1 LALFFRCFELSNI
14 KTVLIDSDLA
24 LYMANVAM
32 VVTNACDPD
41 PRVVNSA
48 RWLVEAGHNV
58 TIHAYDRQHSSQQES
73 EIDGVLIS
81 RYQLGKSPYGGLVK
95 TALGLK
101 KFTKKAISLISK
113 SKPDMIICHDAD
125 TLEVGC
131 SIKKSLGV
139 PLVLDM
145 HDLQHTWILM
155 PNPKSLFRR
164 IASLRMKQVFLKK
177 LVNVDLIITSSGSI
191 ENGKYPG
198 FKQWLS
204 SFSFQSTVVE
214 NRPMEAVQILQSKRD
229 DWTVS
234 HIGRIRD
241 IDSIELLLA
250 AIKIIPKN
258 QRPKLLIA
266 GDGTSWNKAKQ
277 KIEQFSQ
284 EQKIEFEVRGPY
296 RKKDLPNLLGETNVM
311 YALYDP
317 TRGNIND
324 GALPVKMF
332 DAASFGI
339 PTIVNSNCLMAE
351 ICESEKLGISVEWGN
366 SQALAEALLSQRNIR
381 VKLEKTASQFREVY
395 LSKFHSLL
403 EL

>member
-1 LALFFRCFELSNI
+1 
-14 KTVLIDSDLA
+14 
-24 LYMANVAM
+24 MANVAM

-41 PRVVNSA
+41 PRVINSA
-48 RWLVEAGHNV
+48 RWLVEAGHSV
-58 TIHAYDRQHSSQQES
+58 TIHAYDRQHFSQQES

-81 RYQLGKSPYGGLVK
+81 RYHLGKSPYGGLVK

-113 SKPDMIICHDAD
+113 SKPDVIICHDAD
-125 TLEVGC
+125 TLEIGC
-131 SIKKSLGV
+131 SIKKSLGI

-145 HDLQHTWILM
+145 HDLQHTWVLM

-164 IASLRMKQVFLKK
+164 IASRRMKKIFLNK
-177 LVNVDLIITSSGSI
+177 LTNADLIITSSGSI

-198 FKQWLS
+198 FKEWLT
-204 SFSFQSTVVE
+204 SFGFESTVVE
-214 NRPMEAVQILQSKRD
+214 NRPIKAIQIPLPNEDS
-229 DWTVS
+229 WTVS

-241 IDSIELLLA
+241 IDSIELLLQ
-250 AIKIIPKN
+250 AIQIIPKA

-266 GDGTSWNKAKQ
+266 GDGTSWKKAKQ
-277 KIEQFSQ
+277 IIENLSQ
-284 EQKIEFEVRGPY
+284 ESQIKFEIKGSYQKE
-296 RKKDLPNLLGETNVM
+296 DLEQLLMDTNVM
-311 YALYDP
+311 YAVYDP
-317 TRGNIND
+317 ARGNIND

-332 DAASFGI
+332 DAASLGI
-339 PTIVNSNCLMAE
+339 PSIVNSNCLMAE

-366 SQALAEALLSQRNIR
+366 SQALSEALLNQRNTR
-381 VKLEKTASQFREVY
+381 VKLEKTATQFKQFY

>member
-1 LALFFRCFELSNI
+1 
-14 KTVLIDSDLA
+14 
-24 LYMANVAM
+24 MANVAM

-41 PRVVNSA
+41 PRVINSA
-48 RWLVEAGHNV
+48 RWLVEAGHKV

-81 RYQLGKSPYGGLVK
+81 RYHLGKSTYGGLVK

-101 KFTKKAISLISK
+101 KFTKKATSLISK
-113 SKPDMIICHDAD
+113 SKPDVIICHDAD

-131 SIKKSLGV
+131 SIKKSLGI

-155 PNPKSLFRR
+155 PNPNSLFRKIISR
-164 IASLRMKQVFLKK
+164 RMKKIFLNK
-177 LVNVDLIITSSGSI
+177 LTNVDLIITSSGSI

-198 FKQWLS
+198 FKEWLS
-204 SFSFQSTVVE
+204 SFGFESTVIE
-214 NRPMEAVQILQSKRD
+214 NRPIKTIQIPLPNEDS
-229 DWTVS
+229 WIVS

-241 IDSIELLLA
+241 MDSIELLLES
-250 AIKIIPKN
+250 IKIIPKN

-284 EQKIEFEVRGPY
+284 EYQIESEIKGSYQRE
-296 RKKDLPNLLGETNVM
+296 DLQNLLGEANVM

-317 TRGNIND
+317 ARGNINE

-351 ICESEKLGISVEWGN
+351 ICENEKLGVSVEWGN
-366 SQALAEALLSQRNIR
+366 SQALSEALLGQRETR
-381 VKLEKTASQFREVY
+381 VKLDKTAHEFRDIYV
-395 LSKFHSLL
+395 SKFHSLL

>member
-1 LALFFRCFELSNI
+1 
-14 KTVLIDSDLA
+14 
-24 LYMANVAM
+24 MANVAM

-41 PRVVNSA
+41 PRVINSA
-48 RWLVEAGHNV
+48 RWLAEAGHSV

-73 EIDGVLIS
+73 DIDGVLIS

-95 TALGLK
+95 TALGLR
-101 KFTKKAISLISK
+101 KFTKKAILAINK
-113 SKPDMIICHDAD
+113 SKPDAIICHDAD

-131 SIKKSLGV
+131 SIKKSLGI
-139 PLVLDM
+139 PLILDM
-145 HDLQHTWILM
+145 HDLQHTWVLM

-164 IASLRMKQVFLKK
+164 IASHRMKKIFLNK
-177 LVNVDLIITSSGSI
+177 LTNADLIITSSGSI

-198 FKQWLS
+198 FREWLT
-204 SFSFQSTVVE
+204 SFGFESTVVE
-214 NRPMEAVQILQSKRD
+214 NRPMEAVQIPQSKRD

-266 GDGTSWNKAKQ
+266 GDGTSWKKAKQ

-296 RKKDLPNLLGETNVM
+296 RRKDLPNLLGETNVM

-317 TRGNIND
+317 ARGNIND

-351 ICESEKLGISVEWGN
+351 ICESEKLGISVEWSN
-366 SQALAEALLSQRNIR
+366 SQALAEALLSQRETR
-381 VKLEKTASQFREVY
+381 VKLVKTADEFREIY
-395 LSKFHSLL
+395 ISKFHSLL

>member
-1 LALFFRCFELSNI
+1 
-14 KTVLIDSDLA
+14 
-24 LYMANVAM
+24 MANVAM

-41 PRVVNSA
+41 PRVINSA
-48 RWLVEAGHNV
+48 RWLVEAGHSV
-58 TIHAYDRQHSSQQES
+58 TIHAYDRQHFSQQES

-81 RYQLGKSPYGGLVK
+81 RYHLGKSPYGGLVK

-113 SKPDMIICHDAD
+113 SKPDVINCHDAD
-125 TLEVGC
+125 TLEIGC
-131 SIKKSLGV
+131 SIKKSLGI

-145 HDLQHTWILM
+145 HDLQHTWVLM

-164 IASLRMKQVFLKK
+164 IASRRMKKIFLNK
-177 LVNVDLIITSSGSI
+177 LTNADLIITSSGSI

-198 FKQWLS
+198 FKEWLQHFGFES
-204 SFSFQSTVVE
+204 IVFE
-214 NRPMEAVQILQSKRD
+214 NRPMKVNLIPQPEKGS
-229 DWTVS
+229 WTVS

-241 IDSIELLLA
+241 INSIELLLE
-250 AIKIIPKN
+250 AIRIIPEA

-266 GDGTSWNKAKQ
+266 GDGTSWRKVEEI
-277 KIEQFSQ
+277 IESFSQ
-284 EQKIEFEVRGPY
+284 EHEIKYEIKGSYQKE
-296 RKKDLPNLLGETNVM
+296 DLEKLLKATNVM

-317 TRGNIND
+317 ARGNIND

-332 DAASFGI
+332 DAASLGI
-339 PTIVNSNCLMAE
+339 PSIVNSNCLMAE
-351 ICESEKLGISVEWGN
+351 ICESEKLGVSVEWGN
-366 SQALAEALLSQRNIR
+366 SQALSEALLNQRNTR
-381 VKLEKTASQFREVY
+381 VKLEKTATQFKQFY

>member
-1 LALFFRCFELSNI
+1 
-14 KTVLIDSDLA
+14 
-24 LYMANVAM
+24 MANVAM

-41 PRVVNSA
+41 PRVINSA

-81 RYQLGKSPYGGLVK
+81 RYQLGKSPYGGLLK
-95 TALGLK
+95 TVLGLK
-101 KFTKKAISLISK
+101 KFTKKVTSMIYE
-113 SKPDMIICHDAD
+113 SKPNMIICHDAD

-131 SIKKSLGV
+131 LIKKSLGI

-145 HDLQHTWILM
+145 HDLQHTWVLM
-155 PNPKSLFRR
+155 PNPKSVLRR
-164 IASLRMKQVFLKK
+164 IVSRRMKKIFLNK
-177 LVNVDLIITSSGSI
+177 LTNVDLIISSSGSI

-198 FKQWLS
+198 FKEWLS
-204 SFSFQSTVVE
+204 SFGFESTVVE
-214 NRPMEAVQILQSKRD
+214 NRPIKTIQISLPNEDS
-229 DWTVS
+229 WTVS

-241 IDSIELLLA
+241 IDSIELLLE
-250 AIKIIPKN
+250 AIRIIPKA

-266 GDGTSWNKAKQ
+266 GDGISWEKAKRI
-277 KIEQFSQ
+277 IESFSQ
-284 EQKIEFEVRGPY
+284 EHEIKYDIKGSYQKE
-296 RKKDLPNLLGETNVM
+296 DLEKLLKETNVM

-317 TRGNIND
+317 ARGNIND

-332 DAASFGI
+332 DASSLGI
-339 PTIVNSNCLMAE
+339 PSIVNSNCLMAE
-351 ICESEKLGISVEWGN
+351 ICESEKLGMSVEWGN
-366 SQALAEALLSQRNIR
+366 SQALAEALLSQRNTR

>member
-1 LALFFRCFELSNI
+1 
-14 KTVLIDSDLA
+14 
-24 LYMANVAM
+24 MANVAM

-41 PRVVNSA
+41 PRVINSA
-48 RWLVEAGHNV
+48 RWLAEAGHSV

-73 EIDGVLIS
+73 DIDGVLIS

-95 TALGLK
+95 TALGLR
-101 KFTKKAISLISK
+101 KFTKKAILAINK
-113 SKPDMIICHDAD
+113 SKPDAIICHDAD

-131 SIKKSLGV
+131 SIKKSLGI
-139 PLVLDM
+139 PLILDM
-145 HDLQHTWILM
+145 HDLQHTWVLM

-164 IASLRMKQVFLKK
+164 IASHRMKKIFLNK
-177 LVNVDLIITSSGSI
+177 LTNADLIITSSGSI

-198 FKQWLS
+198 FREWLI
-204 SFSFQSTVVE
+204 SFGFESIVLE
-214 NRPMEAVQILQSKRD
+214 NRPIKAIQIPLPNKNS
-229 DWTVS
+229 WTVS

-241 IDSIELLLA
+241 IDSIELLLE
-250 AIKIIPKN
+250 AIRIIPKV
-258 QRPKLLIA
+258 QRPNLLIA

-284 EQKIEFEVRGPY
+284 ECQIESEIKGSYQRE
-296 RKKDLPNLLGETNVM
+296 DLQNLLGDSNVM

-317 TRGNIND
+317 ARGNINE

-351 ICESEKLGISVEWGN
+351 ICENEKLGLLMALEYN
-366 SQALAEALLSQRNIR
+366 SAH
-381 VKLEKTASQFREVY
+381 F
-395 LSKFHSLL
+395 SLMKPIECNCKIL
-403 EL
+403 FSSIGLI

>member
-1 LALFFRCFELSNI
+1 
-14 KTVLIDSDLA
+14 
-24 LYMANVAM
+24 M
-32 VVTNACDPD
+32 
-41 PRVVNSA
+41 
-48 RWLVEAGHNV
+48 
-58 TIHAYDRQHSSQQES
+58 
-73 EIDGVLIS
+73 
-81 RYQLGKSPYGGLVK
+81 
-95 TALGLK
+95 
-101 KFTKKAISLISK
+101 
-113 SKPDMIICHDAD
+113 
-125 TLEVGC
+125 
-131 SIKKSLGV
+131 
-139 PLVLDM
+139 
-145 HDLQHTWILM
+145 
-155 PNPKSLFRR
+155 
-164 IASLRMKQVFLKK
+164 
-177 LVNVDLIITSSGSI
+177 
-191 ENGKYPG
+191 
-198 FKQWLS
+198 
-204 SFSFQSTVVE
+204 
-214 NRPMEAVQILQSKRD
+214 
-229 DWTVS
+229 
-234 HIGRIRD
+234 
-241 IDSIELLLA
+241 
-250 AIKIIPKN
+250 
-258 QRPKLLIA
+258 IA

-296 RKKDLPNLLGETNVM
+296 RRKDLPNLLGETNVM